1 MLHDELRLAVA
12 CGTRVLGVEEGVKH
26 CEATAAVLRL
36 SSMEILRSQCIPV
49 KCCGR
54 LVADMKMV
62 HRVCRSLLVLCGTLL
77 V

>member
-12 CGTRVLGVEEGVKH
+12 CGTTVLGVEEGVKH

-36 SSMEILRSQCIPV
+36 SSMELLRSQCIPV

-54 LVADMKMV
+54 L
-62 HRVCRSLLVLCGTLL
+62 SGTGMQLSCVKIQTL
-77 V
+77 TDTRRPPR